1 MRDDSRCVADD
12 PAPGVGVGHTGAVPD
27 PDDRPDPD
35 PDGRTPRQRMD
46 AGDLYV
52 VDAEIAAL
60 HLRAVALTEAFNATP
75 ASDRAMRHRIL
86 DELLGSLGSDTEV
99 RVPFRCDYG
108 TNIRIGDRTFANFGL
123 VVLDVAVVTI
133 GDDVQIGPNVQLL
146 TPSHPL
152 DAELRRAKWESA
164 APITIGDNAW
174 LGGGAVV
181 LPGVTVGEDAVVG
194 AGAVVTHDVPAGAVV
209 VGNPARPIARP
220 DR

>member
-1 MRDDSRCVADD
+1 
-12 PAPGVGVGHTGAVPD
+12 
-27 PDDRPDPD
+27 
-35 PDGRTPRQRMD
+35 MD

-60 HLRAVALTEAFNATP
+60 HLRAVALTEALNATP
-75 ASDRAMRHRIL
+75 ASDRATRHRIL

>member
-1 MRDDSRCVADD
+1 
-12 PAPGVGVGHTGAVPD
+12 
-27 PDDRPDPD
+27 
-35 PDGRTPRQRMD
+35 
-46 AGDLYV
+46 
-52 VDAEIAAL
+52 
-60 HLRAVALTEAFNATP
+60 
-75 ASDRAMRHRIL
+75 
-86 DELLGSLGSDTEV
+86 
-99 RVPFRCDYG
+99 
-108 TNIRIGDRTFANFGL
+108 
-123 VVLDVAVVTI
+123 VAVVTI